1 MNLCGLGCQ
10 CSTLPENLGQWKTQA
25 QLCRIDS
32 VSYDSVAER
41 FGALR
46 MVCKEPDQLTLA
58 LKLALKLALTQVL
71 ACEEPAVI
79 RVKIDRGA
87 LSILYKDPVSKP
99 S

>member
-1 MNLCGLGCQ
+1 MNLCRLGCQ

-58 LKLALKLALTQVL
+58 LKLALTQVL

>member
-58 LKLALKLALTQVL
+58 LKLALAQVL